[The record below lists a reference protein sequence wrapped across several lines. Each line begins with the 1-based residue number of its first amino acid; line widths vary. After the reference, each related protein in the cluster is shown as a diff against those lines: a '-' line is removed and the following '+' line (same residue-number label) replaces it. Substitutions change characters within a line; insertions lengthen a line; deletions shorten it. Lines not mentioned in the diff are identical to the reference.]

1 MRYPH
6 QQEVLVNENMIIDQ
20 IRQNF
25 GTIIVQFD
33 RNRDGHISQDELIR
47 FLKKQGLPH
56 FGARGLATAIF
67 SSLDRNQ
74 DELLSLG
81 EVQGALHT
89 MPAQGGWQDNSSE
102 AMRLFGQLQPARQA
116 LVLSL
121 IRELS

>member
-1 MRYPH
+1 MS
-6 QQEVLVNENMIIDQ
+6 EGLIIDQ

-33 RNRDGHISQDELIR
+33 RNRDGHISEDELVR

-67 SSLDRNQ
+67 SSYDRNH
-74 DELLSLG
+74 DELLSLD

-89 MPAQGGWQDNSSE
+89 VHAGADQASGWRGHGGDSRE
-102 AMRLFGQLQPARQA
+102 AMRLFSQLRPARQA

-121 IRELS
+121 IRELL

>member
-1 MRYPH
+1 M
-6 QQEVLVNENMIIDQ
+6 NENTIIDQ

-25 GTIIVQFD
+25 ATIIVQFD

-67 SSLDRNQ
+67 SSLDRNR
-74 DELLSLG
+74 DDLLSLD

-89 MPAQGGWQDNSSE
+89 VPQGSHGYQQQASGWNGHNSSE
-102 AMRLFGQLQPARQA
+102 AARLFGQLRPARQA

-121 IRELS
+121 IRELL